1 MNERVEDV
9 IELEHAPHDSSDEDD
24 DIEKQDMEQKRKL
37 EKKK

>member
-24 DIEKQDMEQKRKL
+24 DIEKEL
-37 EKKK
+37 

>member
-24 DIEKQDMEQKRKL
+24 NDDIEKEL
-37 EKKK
+37 